1 MASEVS
7 SETNQ
12 NQGGEE
18 ETRLELPPG
27 FRFHPTDEEVVS
39 HYLTHKALNSS
50 FSCLV
55 IADVD
60 LNKIEPWDL
69 PSKHHHTASAPSLSP
84 SSVAGLFVRVRRPR
98 VDRFGIYVFGSEI
111 K

>member
-1 MASEVS
+1 MHMA

-69 PSKHHHTASAPSLSP
+69 PSKHHTASISSLSLSVSP
-84 SSVAGLFVRVRRPR
+84 SSFESVLGSIDL
-98 VDRFGIYVFGSEI
+98 GITYSGA
-111 K
+111 KLNR

>member
-7 SETNQ
+7 SEINQ

-18 ETRLELPPG
+18 ETRLDLPPG

-69 PSKHHHTASAPSLSP
+69 PSKHTAASAPSRALSLLAKLAPWVRLIPSP
-84 SSVAGLFVRVRRPR
+84 SLDRSIRERRN
-98 VDRFGIYVFGSEI
+98 
-111 K
+111 